1 MTPTPDPQSGSE
13 PRLRLR
19 QQDVAARG
27 FQDETVIL
35 DLRSSTY
42 FSTNATGTVLWRELE
57 RGTTRAQ
64 LIGALLNEFEVDEER
79 ATADVDAFVADCRQR
94 GLLAEDPPPA

>member
-1 MTPTPDPQSGSE
+1 
-13 PRLRLR
+13 
-19 QQDVAARG
+19 VAARG
-27 FQDETVIL
+27 FEDETVIL

-64 LIGALLNEFEVDEER
+64 LIRALLNEFEVGEER
-79 ATADVDAFVADCRQR
+79 AAADVDAFVAACRQR